1 MFWAWK
7 DTILSHYSVLS
18 GKGLMNEKH
27 IFSANLSLHHSKL
40 FLRPLQPRRRPTAKK
55 FGAIEQWPLRPF
67 VLRFWFYH
75 EAAEQSIFRAHF
87 TPGHYRGGS
96 VGLSN
101 QSVGDGLLGVGLLVC
116 EAVTRID
123 LLRGITVIAHK
134 PERIR

>member
-7 DTILSHYSVLS
+7 NTILSHYSALS
-18 GKGLMNEKH
+18 GKGLMNKKH

-40 FLRPLQPRRRPTAKK
+40 FLCPLQPRRRPTAKK
-55 FGAIEQWPLRPF
+55 FGAIEQWQLRPF
-67 VLRFWFYH
+67 VLRFWLYQ
-75 EAAEQSIFRAHF
+75 EAANKAFFSAHF
-87 TPGHYRGGS
+87 TRWHYRGGS

-101 QSVGDGLLGVGLLVC
+101 QSVGDGLLGVGPLVR

-134 PERIR
+134 PELIR

>member
-40 FLRPLQPRRRPTAKK
+40 FPRPLQPRRRPTAKK
-55 FGAIEQWPLRPF
+55 FWAIEQWQLRPF
-67 VLRFWFYH
+67 VRRLWLCQ
-75 EAAEQSIFRAHF
+75 EAVDQSIFSAHF
-87 TPGHYRGGS
+87 TRWHYRGGS

-101 QSVGDGLLGVGLLVC
+101 QSVGDGVLGVGPLVC